1 MPLCIDLFCGLG
13 GWSEGF
19 LSEGWD
25 VVGFDIERHR
35 YPLSP
40 AQREF
45 GLAGDIDPK
54 LRGFPKFAEYPAQL
68 VIQDVLTLDGRQF
81 RNADCIVA
89 SPPCQEFSYMA
100 MPWSRAKQIAGAL
113 REEVSFPEGYTGSR
127 TVADLTALFDAC
139 FRIQREAIEATQNVC
154 PTCAGSSLD
163 GDYTCSGCGGLGWT
177 ERRYIPMVVENVKG
191 AQPWV
196 GRAKANFGSFYFW
209 GDVAMVG
216 GQVVAGRPQFGQTV
230 KAARRTRKSAAGSW
244 DLTREN
250 YTADH
255 SWDGGGRKVEG
266 FNFHHFEKTGEPGGS
281 FQSAAVKTT
290 AHANIR
296 DRHSHTRHLT
306 NQRESDALKVPGI
319 SFTGYGEPGYKPQ
332 GFNVTAAQRYRKENG
347 TKQEGSGPEWFDQ
360 GIAKHPSRSDSRK
373 AASAQIAKIPFPLAS
388 YIARSFK
395 PATK

>member
-25 VVGFDIERHR
+25 VVGFDIERHVYGEDR
-35 YPLSP
+35 
-40 AQREF
+40 
-45 GLAGDIDPK
+45 
-54 LRGFPKFAEYPAQL
+54 YPAQL
-68 VIQDVLTLDGRQF
+68 VIQDVRTLDGRQF

-89 SPPCQEFSYMA
+89 SPPCQEYSYMA

-127 TVADLTALFDAC
+127 TVADLTSLFDAC

-154 PTCAGSSLD
+154 PACAGSKLD
-163 GDYTCSGCGGLGWT
+163 GDYTCCGCGGLGWT

-196 GRAKANFGSFYFW
+196 GKAKANFGSFYFW

-230 KAARRTRKSAAGSW
+230 KAARRGMKRNPDGTEHPQGSW
-244 DLTREN
+244 FAIADSKERGANGQKQAGRNFHFPEKYGIPSPSFNGAEHEESVAAALALAGVKQGGTGDAWFDGPVDERRREAAVAIKS
-250 YTADH
+250 YGGDFG
-255 SWDGGGRKVEG
+255 WDGSQMRQG
-266 FNFHHFEKTGEPGGS
+266 NS
-281 FQSAAVKTT
+281 
-290 AHANIR
+290 
-296 DRHSHTRHLT
+296 HSP
-306 NQRESDALKVPGI
+306 A
-319 SFTGYGEPGYKPQ
+319 
-332 GFNVTAAQRYRKENG
+332 
-347 TKQEGSGPEWFDQ
+347 
-360 GIAKHPSRSDSRK
+360 RK